1 MNLKQKRFAE
11 EYSIDHNATAA
22 AIRAGYAE
30 GTARQQ
36 GSRLLAKPDV
46 AQLVQKL
53 DAEKRDELG
62 LEAQAVIEEL
72 QELYR
77 QARERQPRIW
87 KGEPVTYLDPETN
100 EIRMVLEFM
109 SAAVTSKAI
118 ELMMK
123 KTGLESKT
131 PVEHTG
137 EVVYTLHLDRDLS
150 QAPHDESDE
159 S

>member
-1 MNLKQKRFAE
+1 M
-11 EYSIDHNATAA
+11 
-22 AIRAGYAE
+22 
-30 GTARQQ
+30 
-36 GSRLLAKPDV
+36 
-46 AQLVQKL
+46 
-53 DAEKRDELG
+53 
-62 LEAQAVIEEL
+62 
-72 QELYR
+72 
-77 QARERQPRIW
+77 
-87 KGEPVTYLDPETN
+87 DPETN

-118 ELMMK
+118 ELMMR

-150 QAPHDESDE
+150 QDPHDESEE